1 MKQEKIGQVDTQ
13 RSGSWINFRP
23 DKELSLRI
31 EEIAART
38 GSTRSAVVRALLR
51 EAVKG
56 DHEALDVQLETMR
69 LASHTVKVAASRVL
83 KEITA
88 RLPEVLREVSKELTG

>member
-13 RSGSWINFRP
+13 RPGSWINFRP
-23 DKELSLRI
+23 DAALSARI

-88 RLPEVLREVSKELTG
+88 RLPEVLREVSKELTA